1 VVRIYLLE
9 DAEYVV
15 YKIIKTKKHQMKNH
29 KSLLALLILLSI
41 SLHAKSTREVQ
52 DFNQNW
58 KFTLADSTLN
68 ASSQIF
74 DDSKWRTLNLPHD
87 WSIESD
93 FGKDFP
99 ATAGGGAL
107 PGGLGWYRK
116 TFTMPK
122 ANKLQLKRIFI
133 EFDGVYRNSE
143 VWINGTLL
151 GKRPNGYVSFSYELT
166 PYLLFDKKN
175 VITVKVDNS
184 KQPNSRWYSGSGIYR
199 NVRLVTTN
207 QVFVEN
213 FGTYVTTPT
222 ITAEKTEIA
231 IQTNV
236 KNAMPS
242 TQSVELEQLLYDA
255 NGQLVSNTKGTLMV
269 NKGSSNKSF
278 QQLTLKNPILWNLDN
293 PYLYKLVTRLN
304 VAGLQT
310 DEYTT
315 AVGIRSFT
323 FDVNKGFILNGKH
336 VKINGVC
343 NHHDLGALGTA
354 VNERALE
361 RQLEI
366 MKGMGVNGIRTS
378 HNPPS
383 PELLDLCDR
392 MGFVVMDEAFDMW
405 KMQKT
410 KYDYSSDFDKWH
422 EQDLTDQILRDRNH
436 PSVFIWSI
444 GNEVGEQWGDTPAT
458 DVDLQ
463 AANIAL
469 NNKKVI
475 ETEDVKLGKMGRNA
489 LLTAHLAGIVK
500 AIDPTRPI
508 TAACNGTQDSNP
520 LLKSEA
526 LDIIGFNYHETEF
539 ADITKRYP
547 KTPFIVAESVS
558 SLQTRGYYVN
568 PSDSII
574 IAPKRWDIPYSDPSQ
589 QCSAYDNSRTPW
601 GATHEANLKIVDKY
615 DHIAGQFIWTGF
627 DYLGEPTPY
636 WWPSRSSFF
645 GIVDLAGFP
654 KDVYYLY
661 QSQWTDKDVLHIFP
675 HWNWE
680 KGQTVDVW
688 AYYNHADEVELY
700 LNGVSQGKRT
710 KQGDDMHV
718 VWRVKYEPGTLKAVS
733 RKAGKEV
740 LTSEIKTA
748 GAPVSIRLTPD
759 RTSIKADGK
768 DLSFVTV
775 ELLDKDGNVCP
786 LANQLVKFSV
796 QGDGAIVGTDN
807 GDQNEHLSLKKPE
820 RKLFYGKCLAIVQS
834 TSKPGGITLKAA
846 VDGLPVQTVQI
857 KQK

>member
-1 VVRIYLLE
+1 MKNYKYLLF
-9 DAEYVV
+9 
-15 YKIIKTKKHQMKNH
+15 
-29 KSLLALLILLSI
+29 LLLILCLE
-41 SLHAKSTREVQ
+41 AGGKTKREVL

-58 KFTLADSTLN
+58 KFILADSTLN
-68 ASSQIF
+68 ASAVVF

-99 ATAGGGAL
+99 ASAGGGAL

-116 TFTMPK
+116 NFTLEK
-122 ANKLQLKRIFI
+122 ANKLQPKKVFI

-143 VWINGTLL
+143 VWINGTYL
-151 GKRPNGYVSFSYELT
+151 GKRPNGYISFRYELT
-166 PYLLFDKKN
+166 PYLKFGSTN
-175 VITVKVDNS
+175 VIAVKVDNS

-199 NVRLVTTN
+199 NVRLVSTN
-207 QVFVEN
+207 SVFVDKY
-213 FGTYVTTPT
+213 GTYVTTPE
-222 ITAEKTEIA
+222 INSDSALIA
-231 IQTNV
+231 IQTTVTNTMRLDQLV
-236 KNAMPS
+236 GVE
-242 TQSVELEQLLYDA
+242 QSVYDA
-255 NGQLVSNTKGTLMV
+255 NGLLVSQIRGSLMV
-269 NKGSSNKSF
+269 SGAKSNEYLQRVFVRK
-278 QQLTLKNPILWNLDN
+278 PVLWSLDN
-293 PYLYKLVTRLN
+293 PYLYKLVTRLS
-304 VAGLQT
+304 VFGFPT

-315 AVGIRSFT
+315 TVGIRSFT
-323 FDVNKGFILNGKH
+323 FDVHKGFILNGKH

-378 HNPPS
+378 HNPPA

-392 MGFVVMDEAFDMW
+392 MGFIVMDEAFDIW
-405 KMQKT
+405 KKKKT
-410 KYDYSSDFDKWH
+410 KYDYALDFDKWH
-422 EQDLTDQILRDRNH
+422 ERDLTDQIIRDRNH

-444 GNEVGEQWGDTPAT
+444 GNEVGEQWGDTPAE

-469 NNKKVI
+469 NNKKVN
-475 ETEDVKLGKMGRNA
+475 ETEDVKLGRLGKNA
-489 LLTAHLAGIVK
+489 LLTRHLVDITKSV
-500 AIDPTRPI
+500 DPTRPI

-520 LLKSEA
+520 LFKSEA
-526 LDIIGFNYHETEF
+526 LDIIGFNYHEAEF

-547 KTPFIVAESVS
+547 KTPFIVTESVS

-568 PSDSII
+568 PSDSVI

-589 QCSAYDNSRTPW
+589 QCSAYDNSRAPW

-661 QSQWTDKDVLHIFP
+661 QSQWTNKDVLHIFP

-700 LNGVSQGKRT
+700 LNGVSLGKRT

-718 VWRVKYEPGTLKAVS
+718 MWRVNYESGTLKAVS
-733 RKAGKEV
+733 RKNGKEV

-759 RTSIKADGK
+759 RATIKADAK

-775 ELLDKDGNVCP
+775 ELLDKDGNACP

-796 QGDGAIVGTDN
+796 EGEGVIVGTDN
-807 GDQNEHLSLKKPE
+807 GDQNEHSSLKTPE
-820 RKLFYGKCLAIVQS
+820 RKLFYGKCLAIVQG
-834 TSKPGGITLKAA
+834 TSKPGIVTLKAT
-846 VDGLPVQTVQI
+846 VDALPVQTVQI
-857 KQK
+857 TKK

>member
-1 VVRIYLLE
+1 
-9 DAEYVV
+9 
-15 YKIIKTKKHQMKNH
+15 MKNL
-29 KSLLALLILLSI
+29 KFALAMLIVCSTGLS
-41 SLHAKSTREVQ
+41 AKNVRQ
-52 DFNQNW
+52 ILDFDQNW

-68 ASSQIF
+68 ASSPAF
-74 DDSKWRTLNLPHD
+74 DDTKWRTLNLPHD

-99 ATAGGGAL
+99 STAGGGAL

-116 TFTMPK
+116 TFTLEK
-122 ANKLQLKRIFI
+122 SKDLQAKKIFI

-151 GKRPNGYVSFSYELT
+151 GKRPNGYISFRYDLT
-166 PYLLFDKKN
+166 PYIKYGANN
-175 VITVKVDNS
+175 VIAVKVDNS

-207 QVFVEN
+207 SVFVDN
-213 FGTYVTTPT
+213 WGTYVTTPDINADSAIVAVQTT
-222 ITAEKTEIA
+222 ITNSMRFA
-231 IQTNV
+231 
-236 KNAMPS
+236 
-242 TQSVELEQLLYDA
+242 QSVGVEQFLYDA
-255 NGQLVSNTKGTLMV
+255 NGLLVSQIKGALMV
-269 NKGSSNKSF
+269 PTGNSNKYF
-278 QQLTLKNPILWNLDN
+278 QRLTVKKPVLWNLEN

-304 VAGLQT
+304 IFGIQT

-315 AVGIRSFT
+315 TVGIRSFT

-366 MKGMGVNGIRTS
+366 MKGMGVNAIRTS
-378 HNPPS
+378 HNPPA
-383 PELLDLCDR
+383 PELLDLCDK
-392 MGFVVMDEAFDMW
+392 MGFIVMDEAFDIW
-405 KMQKT
+405 KKKKT
-410 KYDYSSDFDKWH
+410 KYDYALDFNEWH
-422 EQDLTDQILRDRNH
+422 QRDLTDQIVRDRNH

-444 GNEVGEQWGDTPAT
+444 GNEVGEQWGDTPAE

-469 NNKKVI
+469 NNKKVN
-475 ETEDVKLGKMGRNA
+475 ETEDVKLGRLGKNA
-489 LLTAHLAGIVK
+489 LLTRHLADIAKSV
-500 AIDPTRPI
+500 DPTRPI
-508 TAACNGTQDSNP
+508 TAACNGTQESNP
-520 LLKSEA
+520 LFKSEA
-526 LDIIGFNYHETEF
+526 LDIIGFNYHENEF
-539 ADITKRYP
+539 AGITARYP
-547 KTPFIVAESVS
+547 KTPFIVTESVS
-558 SLQTRGYYVN
+558 SLNTRGYYEN
-568 PSDSII
+568 PSDSVRVW
-574 IAPKRWDIPYSDPSQ
+574 PSRWDVAFDKPEHL
-589 QCSAYDNSRTPW
+589 CSAYDNCRAPW
-601 GATHEANLKIVDKY
+601 GSTHENNLKIVDKH

-661 QSQWTDKDVLHIFP
+661 QSQWTNKDVLHIFP

-700 LNGVSQGKRT
+700 LNGISLGKRT

-718 VWRVKYEPGTLKAVS
+718 MWRVNYEPGKLIAIS
-733 RKAGKEV
+733 RKGGKVV
-740 LTSEIKTA
+740 LIKEIKTA
-748 GAPVSIRLTPD
+748 GAPVSIQLTPD
-759 RTSIKADGK
+759 RSTIKADGK

-775 ELLDKDGNVCP
+775 ELLDKDGNACP
-786 LANQLVKFSV
+786 LANQLVKFTV
-796 QGDGAIVGTDN
+796 EGDGAIVGTDN
-807 GDQNEHLSLKKPE
+807 GDQNEHTSLKKPE
-820 RKLFYGKCLAIVQS
+820 RKLFYGKCMAIVQS
-834 TSKPGGITLKAA
+834 SDKAGVLTLKAT
-846 VDGLPVQTVQI
+846 VDGLPIQSVQLT
-857 KQK
+857 KK